1 MISNDIVLS
10 VEDHAED
17 VKNTGSK
24 ISNYYKIDGA
34 QSKLPG
40 TKNIRC
46 IFCDTFLTEGRA
58 VLVQKKQM
66 LDLVFQ
72 LCKNDDKF
80 NQM

>member
-1 MISNDIVLS
+1 MSNDNELS
-10 VEDHAED
+10 VEDNAED
-17 VKNTGSK
+17 VENTGTNTW
-24 ISNYYKIDGA
+24 NYYKIDGA